1 MFRIPAIVDE
11 DGLFM
16 TTAQLQFF
24 MNRKNGHKMIKEK
37 SEDFVKYFNQC
48 RIYNLLY
55 ELTEEDYNA
64 AQFYWDEE
72 NESVGVMFSKNGKAA
87 KALEDVALVE
97 FEDGDED
104 FEIEF

>member
-1 MFRIPAIVDE
+1 
-11 DGLFM
+11 M

-24 MNRKNGHKMIKEK
+24 MNRRNGDKMIKDKTE
-37 SEDFVKYFNQC
+37 EFIKYFNQC

-55 ELTEEDYNA
+55 EMTDEDEDA
-64 AQFYWDEE
+64 AHFYWDDE

-87 KALEDVALVE
+87 KALEEVAIIE

-104 FEIEF
+104 FELEF